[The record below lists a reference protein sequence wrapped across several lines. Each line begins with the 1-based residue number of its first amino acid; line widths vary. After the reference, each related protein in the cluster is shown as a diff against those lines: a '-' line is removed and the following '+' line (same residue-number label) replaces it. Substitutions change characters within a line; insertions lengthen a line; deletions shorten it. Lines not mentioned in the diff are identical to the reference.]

1 MDIEKITLPNGA
13 TYNIKDSVTR
23 ERIATITSGIG
34 GGMNYKG
41 VTTTKLID
49 GSTKTTIV
57 INNSNYTPVNGDI
70 VAVNIEGS
78 ATLKTLKIEK
88 DKIVLL
94 PQNKNYSPIIITK
107 NEEFYVLGNAIGV
120 ISKS

>member
-1 MDIEKITLPNGA
+1 MIDANIHNGDLVLIEQNP
-13 TYNIKDSVTR
+13 V
-23 ERIATITSGIG
+23 
-34 GGMNYKG
+34 
-41 VTTTKLID
+41 
-49 GSTKTTIV
+49 
-57 INNSNYTPVNGDI
+57 PVNGDI

-107 NEEFYVLGNAIGV
+107 NEEFYVLGKAIGI